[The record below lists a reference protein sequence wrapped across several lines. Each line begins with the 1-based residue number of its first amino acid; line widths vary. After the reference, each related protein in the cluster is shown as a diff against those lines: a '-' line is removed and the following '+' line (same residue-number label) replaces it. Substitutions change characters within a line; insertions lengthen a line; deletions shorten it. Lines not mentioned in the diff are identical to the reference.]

1 MIREV
6 VQEDDASAS
15 DSGLP
20 VHSVCNQAR
29 YAYSDT
35 TAAAAA
41 AAGAGAASLE
51 DLITLSLILRLSKV

>member
-6 VQEDDASAS
+6 EQEDDARAS

-35 TAAAAA
+35 TAAAA
-41 AAGAGAASLE
+41 GAGAAS
-51 DLITLSLILRLSKV
+51 